1 MLQYLGCALS
11 VTLKGGKTSLCS
23 PHNKATWGNCS
34 CEVALHTY
42 AYIYIQLLYIQKA
55 YMQMVL
61 GVHVTVMQI
70 IENTEDNTATLWT
83 SKSILFTQWTSPFIF
98 LGWLDVLLINS

>member
-1 MLQYLGCALS
+1 
-11 VTLKGGKTSLCS
+11 
-23 PHNKATWGNCS
+23 
-34 CEVALHTY
+34 
-42 AYIYIQLLYIQKA
+42 
-55 YMQMVL
+55 MQMVL

-83 SKSILFTQWTSPFIF
+83 SKSILFTQWTSLFIF